1 MHMNNGKS
9 LISVI
14 PFVGVLTLGASPL
27 VTIGDFADISFT
39 GSAALTSDSNIFRI
53 SDNEVSDTIF
63 TLSPGFSAN
72 LGKSSSALDIQMATK
87 LDIKD
92 FQDRSELDT
101 ELFHFNT
108 DIGYRGTRF
117 SSGLLASF
125 DESKSNTADA
135 NLVGGLTER
144 ELVKVKLNNEYKYS
158 PKLSFGLGYQYRNT
172 KYVGSSSSFRDL
184 THRDIPFKAYYELT
198 PKVDLSL
205 GYTRGKVDVEGD
217 NQGGD
222 SDTDY
227 YNIGLRGTIL
237 PKLNGSFDL
246 GLTDRDGALS
256 NSTTMGANLSLS
268 WLITPKFITALA
280 LDRAYSASVSG
291 ENVLNTNANLTFT
304 YTVNNK
310 LTVSPSFIYG
320 IRKYDS
326 GRKDDL
332 FVMALNANYTINTN
346 LSINGNYTFNTN
358 DSTLSGSDY
367 SGNIFGIACVFK
379 Y

>member
-1 MHMNNGKS
+1 MNNGKS

-108 DIGYRGTRF
+108 DIGYRGTRL

>member
-1 MHMNNGKS
+1 MNNGKS

-108 DIGYRGTRF
+108 DIGYRGTRL

-332 FVMALNANYTINTN
+332 FVVALNANYTINTN

>member
-108 DIGYRGTRF
+108 DIGYRGTRL

-332 FVMALNANYTINTN
+332 FVVALNANYTINTN